1 MSNPNRTRLDKNIFG
16 GRDVTLN
23 FPQDIGQKS
32 EAQQHYMIIDGYP
45 TNIRQGFSE
54 NDQPDVSIALYIPP
68 GALKT
73 SYSSKYETFEGYQGV
88 VSNVRNQAEALSR
101 DGGSAAARG
110 GGVMSGA
117 NKETGLMSIISGA
130 LGAEAAE
137 GAGFALAKAVREKSD
152 IGKAALMG
160 AGVAV
165 NPYLT
170 VFYSGPG
177 DFRTHTFSY
186 DFIARNPNE
195 SKQIQ
200 KIITSLKYRMLPGK
214 FTTQSHSY
222 FLTFPHQFR
231 INFYL
236 NGNVNNRDKVFSI
249 KRSVLTNLSVDYGGA
264 GVPVFFDADSYPFN
278 IKLDVTFQE
287 IKILTRENVAKGDGN
302 TPFAGSV

>member
-1 MSNPNRTRLDKNIFG
+1 MSNPNRTRLDNNVF
-16 GRDVTLN
+16 RDVTLN

-32 EAQQHYMIIDGYP
+32 EGQQHYMIIDGYAV
-45 TNIRQGFSE
+45 NIRQGF
-54 NDQPDVSIALYIPP
+54 DADGKPDVSIALYIPP

-88 VSNVRNQAEALSR
+88 VSNVRDQAKALSR
-101 DGGSAAARG
+101 ASTEVQDRG
-110 GGVMSGA
+110 GAVMSGA
-117 NKETGLMSIISGA
+117 TKETGLMSIISGA

-137 GAGFALAKAVREKSD
+137 GAGFALARAVREKSD

-186 DFIARNPNE
+186 DFIARNPKE
-195 SKQIQ
+195 SQQIQ
-200 KIITSLKYRMLPGK
+200 KIITALKYRMLPGK

-287 IKILTRENVAKGDGN
+287 IKILTREDVSASSDGINPSKN
-302 TPFAGSV
+302 TV

>member
-1 MSNPNRTRLDKNIFG
+1 MSNPNRTRLDNNVF
-16 GRDVTLN
+16 RDVTLN

-32 EAQQHYMIIDGYP
+32 EGQQHYMIIDGYAV
-45 TNIRQGFSE
+45 NIRQGFQA
-54 NDQPDVSIALYIPP
+54 DGDPDVSIALYIPP

-88 VSNVRNQAEALSR
+88 VSNVRDQAKGLSQSTAAGAYAQGAGAL
-101 DGGSAAARG
+101 
-110 GGVMSGA
+110 SGA

-137 GAGFALAKAVREKSD
+137 GAGYALAKAVREKSD

-200 KIITSLKYRMLPGK
+200 KIITALKYRMLPGK

>member
-1 MSNPNRTRLDKNIFG
+1 MSNPNRQNKNVF
-16 GRDVTLN
+16 RQVSLN
-23 FPQDIGQKS
+23 FPQDIGQ
-32 EAQQHYMIIDGYP
+32 EDAAQQHYMIIDAIAS
-45 TNIRQGFSE
+45 NIRQGFQS
-54 NDQPDVSIALYIPP
+54 DGRPDLSIALYIPP

-73 SYSSKYETFEGYQGV
+73 SYASKYETFEGYEGV
-88 VSNVRNQAEALSR
+88 VSKVRDQAAALSR
-101 DGGSAAARG
+101 ASTEVQDRG
-110 GGVMSGA
+110 GAVMSGA

-137 GAGFALAKAVREKSD
+137 GAGYALAKAVREKSD

-186 DFIARNPNE
+186 DFIARNPSE
-195 SKQIQ
+195 SQQIQ
-200 KIITSLKYRMLPGK
+200 RIITGLKYRMLPGK

-236 NGNVNNRDKVFSI
+236 NGKESNRDKVFSI
-249 KRSVLTNLSVDYGGA
+249 QRSVLTNLSVDYGGA

-287 IKILTRENVAKGDGN
+287 IKVLTREDVSTSTDGTIPRTSN
-302 TPFAGSV
+302 PATA